1 MMDKI
6 SDVTRQDIIDVIR
19 NGFEV
24 FLDELQYDSISSN
37 YVTHYTAKMPY
48 YGRLDELGFL
58 ERLYDLDNLFQKKN
72 WKGSPNRHP

>member
-24 FLDELQYDSISSN
+24 SFDEPQ
-37 YVTHYTAKMPY
+37 
-48 YGRLDELGFL
+48 
-58 ERLYDLDNLFQKKN
+58 
-72 WKGSPNRHP
+72 